1 MMSALTTAQNLLK
14 VSISE
19 ATDIMK
25 ETRPSRACA
34 RSLLYGYR
42 FKLIATLFFLKK
54 LFTPH
59 QMRHG
64 VPLGMRNLSNV
75 YAVFQLP
82 VKYDAVPIEQN
93 LESATVSGQNW
104 FLRDNK

>member
-1 MMSALTTAQNLLK
+1 
-14 VSISE
+14 
-19 ATDIMK
+19 
-25 ETRPSRACA
+25 
-34 RSLLYGYR
+34 
-42 FKLIATLFFLKK
+42 
-54 LFTPH
+54 
-59 QMRHG
+59 MRHG